1 MSDPHPARTIEA
13 GARFHCPYCTYAMGP
28 IGGTPT
34 DTHGAFNAPVRC
46 PECGR
51 DVPEGSMLLVG
62 AAMVEAI
69 GPITTRRRLMMSLWS
84 VVPLTYLMLFF
95 GLRGLR
101 EITQGGAY
109 LTSPMTYLRIAS
121 LGAVAVVAWSAWR
134 RWSARDPDDP
144 RAAVSWEL
152 QWMVS
157 PGRVGVFD
165 RTSAHT
171 SPVRAGSSN
180 RHLVKMER
188 IEGSHGL
195 AGWIQA
201 EDIHWCRAT
210 VPKRLVRGEDGR
222 PRSGVMLHLG
232 IARRNSSG
240 VRSGMGEI
248 AICVDA
254 GAADD
259 QPGLDHRTAAQT
271 DGDALARR
279 VMEIACGR
287 RFGVSGSEVR
297 VAGDVHAMRPW
308 PAPMRRIGWT
318 LVGLWCVIG
327 FPALLVGGALAMDGA
342 RWGRAGLWTIA
353 ATAAFTALLVTAYVA
368 AVRRLRR
375 KQAQRAEWIATHE
388 GLRILLQAVALR
400 GEASPVKES
409 TVPADRIA
417 RIELGAAAT
426 RPRLKAVG
434 TDGNVI
440 AELSPDT
447 SLDGSGRG
455 LHEALSHVMR
465 LPPVRA
471 QPFQ

>member
-1 MSDPHPARTIEA
+1 MSDPHPALATGA

-28 IGGTPT
+28 IGGTPAEPLGT
-34 DTHGAFNAPVRC
+34 FSAPVRC

-84 VVPLTYLMLFF
+84 VVPLAYLLMF
-95 GLRGLR
+95 GLQGLR
-101 EITQGGAY
+101 EITQGGAF
-109 LTSPMTYLRIAS
+109 LTAPMTYVRIAS
-121 LGAVAVVAWSAWR
+121 LGVAAAVAWSAWR

-157 PGRVGVFD
+157 PGRIGVFD

-171 SPVRAGSSN
+171 SPARAGSSN
-180 RHLVKMER
+180 RSLVKMEK
-188 IEGSHGL
+188 IEGSQGL

-201 EDIHWCRAT
+201 EDIRSCRAT
-210 VPKRLVRGEDGR
+210 VPKRLVRGENGR
-222 PRSGVMLHLG
+222 PRSGIMLHLG

-240 VRSGMGEI
+240 ARSGMGEI

-297 VAGDVHAMRPW
+297 IAGDVHAMRPW
-308 PAPMRRIGWT
+308 PAPIRRLGWT

-327 FPALLVGGALAMDGA
+327 FPALLVGGTLAMDGA
-342 RWGRAGLWTIA
+342 RWGRAGLWTLA
-353 ATAAFTALLVTAYVA
+353 ATATFTALLVTAYMA
-368 AVRRLRR
+368 AVRRLQR

-388 GLRILLQAVALR
+388 GLRILRHATTLR
-400 GEASPVKES
+400 GEAGPVQES
-409 TVPADRIA
+409 FVPVGSIA
-417 RIELGAAAT
+417 RIEMATVAT
-426 RPRLKAVG
+426 RPRLSAVG
-434 TDGNVI
+434 ADGIVI

-447 SLDGSGRG
+447 ARDETGTGI
-455 LHEALSHVMR
+455 HEAFSRLMR
-465 LPPVRA
+465 LPPARA

>member
-1 MSDPHPARTIEA
+1 MSDPHPARPMGT
-13 GARFHCPYCTYAMGP
+13 GARFHCPHCTYAMGP

-34 DTHGAFNAPVRC
+34 DPLGTFSAPVRC

-69 GPITTRRRLMMSLWS
+69 GPINTRRRLMMSLWA
-84 VVPLTYLMLFF
+84 VVPLAYMLLFF

-109 LTSPMTYLRIAS
+109 LTSPMTYVRLAS
-121 LGAVAVVAWSAWR
+121 IGIVAAVAWSAWR

-144 RAAVSWEL
+144 RAAVAWEL

-157 PGRVGVFD
+157 PGRIGVFD

-171 SPVRAGSSN
+171 SPTRAGTSN
-180 RHLVKMER
+180 RRLISMEK

-195 AGWIQA
+195 AGWVQA
-201 EDIHWCRAT
+201 EDIRSCRAT
-210 VPKRLVRGEDGR
+210 VPKRLVRGEDGQ
-222 PRSGVMLHLG
+222 PRSGIMLHLG
-232 IARRNSSG
+232 IAGCNSSG
-240 VRSGMGEI
+240 ARSGMGEI
-248 AICVDA
+248 TICVDA

-259 QPGLDHRTAAQT
+259 QPGLDHRAAAQT

-279 VMEIACGR
+279 VMEVACGR

-327 FPALLVGGALAMDGA
+327 FPALLVGGTLAMDGA

-388 GLRILLQAVALR
+388 GLRILRHAATLR
-400 GEASPVKES
+400 GEAGPVQES
-409 TVPADRIA
+409 FVPTGSIA
-417 RIELGAAAT
+417 RIEAATVAT
-426 RPRLKAVG
+426 RPRLSVIG
-434 TDGNVI
+434 TSGDVI

-455 LHEALSHVMR
+455 LHEALTAVLR
-465 LPPVRA
+465 CGAAAARP
-471 QPFQ
+471 